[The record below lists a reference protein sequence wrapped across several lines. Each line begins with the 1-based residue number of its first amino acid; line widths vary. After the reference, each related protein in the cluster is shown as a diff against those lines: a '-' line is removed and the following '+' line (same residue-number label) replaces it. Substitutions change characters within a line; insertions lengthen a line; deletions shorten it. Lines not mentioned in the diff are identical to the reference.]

1 MQAVVDSKRGE
12 YFRCLL
18 ENGDIINVFKDEL
31 GENIAIGDIV
41 KISFIKDDEASARQ
55 RELMK

>member
-1 MQAVVDSKRGE
+1 MQAVVDSKHGD

-18 ENGDIINVFKDEL
+18 ENGDVISVYKEDLSAEID
-31 GENIAIGDIV
+31 IGDIV
-41 KISFIKDDEASARQ
+41 NVSFVKDNEASARQ

>member
-1 MQAVVDSKRGE
+1 MQAVVDSRHGD

-18 ENGDIINVFKDEL
+18 ENGDVINVYKQDLSE
-31 GENIAIGDIV
+31 EIDIGDIV
-41 KISFIKDDEASARQ
+41 KVSFVKDNEASARQ

>member
-1 MQAVVDSKRGE
+1 MQAVVDSRHGD

-18 ENGDIINVFKDEL
+18 ENGDVINVYKNELSDEI
-31 GENIAIGDIV
+31 GIGDIV
-41 KISFIKDDEASARQ
+41 KVTLVKDNEASARQ

>member
-1 MQAVVDSKRGE
+1 MQAVVDSRHGD

-18 ENGDIINVFKDEL
+18 ENGDVINVYKEDLSAEVD
-31 GENIAIGDIV
+31 IGDIV
-41 KISFIKDDEASARQ
+41 KISFVKDNEASARQ

>member
-1 MQAVVDSKRGE
+1 MQAVVDSRHGD

-18 ENGDIINVFKDEL
+18 ENGDVINVYKQELSDEI
-31 GENIAIGDIV
+31 GIGDIV
-41 KISFIKDDEASARQ
+41 KVSFVKDNEASARQ

>member
-1 MQAVVDSKRGE
+1 MQAVVDSKHGE

-18 ENGDIINVFKDEL
+18 ENGDVINVFKDEL
-31 GENIAIGDIV
+31 GEEIAIGDIV
-41 KISFIKDDEASARQ
+41 TVSFTKDNEASARQ

>member
-1 MQAVVDSKRGE
+1 MQAVVDSRHGD

-18 ENGDIINVFKDEL
+18 ENGDVINVYKNELSDEI
-31 GENIAIGDIV
+31 GIGDIV
-41 KISFIKDDEASARQ
+41 KVSFVKDNEASARQ